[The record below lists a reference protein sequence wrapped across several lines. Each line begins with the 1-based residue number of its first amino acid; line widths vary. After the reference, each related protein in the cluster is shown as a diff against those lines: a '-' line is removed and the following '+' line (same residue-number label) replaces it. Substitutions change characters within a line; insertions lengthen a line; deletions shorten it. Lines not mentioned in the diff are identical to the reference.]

1 MIVVPSPACDAV
13 GQLLYAD
20 TGCDYDDRISCC
32 DVGWLSHHRAGA
44 SASHRF
50 QRRLLVIRSPSD
62 TGAVAHSR
70 EVLMTT
76 APAGDQPTGQGSDFD
91 RSCAR
96 SATTLTD
103 SAPTKLKEAG

>member
-1 MIVVPSPACDAV
+1 MIVVPSPARDAV

-50 QRRLLVIRSPSD
+50 QTGRARHEDRLGWEAER
-62 TGAVAHSR
+62 
-70 EVLMTT
+70 
-76 APAGDQPTGQGSDFD
+76 
-91 RSCAR
+91 AR
-96 SATTLTD
+96 
-103 SAPTKLKEAG
+103 